1 MLCFLVK
8 HTSDTVTFS
17 KVFCYTKHTNS
28 YRIYNTMT
36 KQELID
42 SLGQFAAGLEL
53 DNLFCRNLN
62 GFSCLR
68 VSSLTSITL

>member
-1 MLCFLVK
+1 MLRFLVK

-17 KVFCYTKHTNS
+17 KVFCYAKQTNS

-42 SLGQFAAGLEL
+42 SLGQFAAGFEL
-53 DNLFCRNLN
+53 DNLFSRNLN
-62 GFSCLR
+62 CFSCLR
-68 VSSLTSITL
+68 VPSLASITL